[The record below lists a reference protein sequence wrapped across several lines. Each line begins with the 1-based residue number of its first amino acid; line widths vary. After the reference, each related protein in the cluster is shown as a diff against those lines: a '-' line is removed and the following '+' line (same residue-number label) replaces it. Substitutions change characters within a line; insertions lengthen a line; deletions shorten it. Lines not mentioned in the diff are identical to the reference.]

1 LPRGVTQI
9 EVIVASTLVASLLGL
24 LCGIGFPLRRIE
36 KETQRNQV
44 ALHELAN
51 HMDRLTSVPS
61 DSIDD
66 ALKAL
71 KLSEDTRRSLPDAQ
85 LASRLQR
92 DAQGTRLILEL
103 QWHRPGNPP
112 PLQLV
117 GWIATEPANGDAP

>member
-36 KETQRNQV
+36 KETLRNQV

-51 HMDRLTSVPS
+51 HMDRLTSIPA
-61 DSIDD
+61 DSLDD
-66 ALKAL
+66 AMKSLQ
-71 KLSEDTRRSLPDAQ
+71 LSEDARRSLPDAQ
-85 LASRLQR
+85 MASRLER
-92 DAQGTRLILEL
+92 DAHGTRLILEL

-112 PLQLV
+112 ALQLV
-117 GWIATEPANGDAP
+117 GWIDSDPADREAP